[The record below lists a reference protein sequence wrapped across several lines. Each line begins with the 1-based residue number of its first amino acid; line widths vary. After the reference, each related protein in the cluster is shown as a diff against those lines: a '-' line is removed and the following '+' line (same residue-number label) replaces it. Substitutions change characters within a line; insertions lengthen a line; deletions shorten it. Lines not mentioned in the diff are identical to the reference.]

1 MTPESYLGWQR
12 LERYSGSQ
20 LVPDRVVPYKFPR
33 TVPMNTLAYDGLWK
47 VERQRIVAVDRARLR
62 LAFLAQ
68 NVYLV
73 LGGSGSLQVLVD
85 GRPVRTIQVGGL
97 SRLYTLLQYPNVREG
112 ELELRFAP
120 GVTAYAFT
128 FG

>member
-1 MTPESYLGWQR
+1 
-12 LERYSGSQ
+12 
-20 LVPDRVVPYKFPR
+20 
-33 TVPMNTLAYDGLWK
+33 
-47 VERQRIVAVDRARLR
+47 
-62 LAFLAQ
+62 
-68 NVYLV
+68 
-73 LGGSGSLQVLVD
+73 VLVD